1 MRTIIFSRDES
12 KPSFVWIRGG
22 KGNLPRIEEL
32 EELLGCNKVVK
43 CIFQEAK
50 FTIKFQP
57 LLWNNMRNW
66 SVTGLVMAYREERV
80 ETEGPNKALGK
91 VLDICKR
98 SACL

>member
-57 LLWNNMRNW
+57 L
-66 SVTGLVMAYREERV
+66 REERV